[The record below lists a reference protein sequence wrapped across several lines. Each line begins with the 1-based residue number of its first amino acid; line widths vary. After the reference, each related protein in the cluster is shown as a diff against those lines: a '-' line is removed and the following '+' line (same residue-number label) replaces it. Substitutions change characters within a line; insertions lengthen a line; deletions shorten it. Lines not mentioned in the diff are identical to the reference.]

1 MAHAKGVSMQITRE
15 MKAER
20 LAELEDLVAK
30 QQVIIFTNYQG
41 LKAKEVDLARLA
53 VEPSDAK
60 LLVTKNTLLR
70 IALKNA
76 NLPFETTAFDQPL
89 ACIFG
94 LTDQVTTAKAVVKA
108 TKDLEAFEI
117 LGGIVDGQLVDEAAI
132 RNLATLPSREEL
144 LGKLVGTIAAPM
156 SGFVS
161 VLSGNMRGL
170 VQVLHQYEEKQ
181 AQA

>member
-1 MAHAKGVSMQITRE
+1 MQITRE

-20 LAELEDLVAK
+20 LAELVDLISR

-41 LKAKEVDLARLA
+41 LKATETDQARLA
-53 VEPSDAK
+53 VEPTNAK
-60 LLVTKNTLLR
+60 YLVTKNSLLR
-70 IALKNA
+70 LALTQA
-76 NLPFETTAFDQPL
+76 GLPADTTAFDQPL

-94 LTDQVTTAKAVVKA
+94 FNDQVTTAKAIVKA
-108 TKDLEAFEI
+108 TKELEALEI

-144 LGKLVGTIAAPM
+144 LGKLVGTLAAPM

-170 VQVLHQYEEKQ
+170 VAVLHQYEEKK
-181 AQA
+181 ASA

>member
-1 MAHAKGVSMQITRE
+1 MQITRE
-15 MKAER
+15 MKAQR

-30 QQVIIFTNYQG
+30 QQVMIFTNYQG
-41 LKAKEVDLARLA
+41 LKAVEVDQARLA

-60 LLVTKNTLLR
+60 YLVTKNTLLR

-76 NLPFETTAFDQPL
+76 GLAIESSAFDKPL
-89 ACIFG
+89 ACVFG
-94 LTDQVTTAKAVVKA
+94 LSDQVATAKAAVKA
-108 TKDLEAFEI
+108 AKELEAFEI

-144 LGKLVGTIAAPM
+144 LGKFVSVLAAPM

-161 VLSGNMRGL
+161 VMSGNLRGF
-170 VQVLHQYEEKQ
+170 VQVLHQYEEQ
-181 AQA
+181 QTA